1 MYAVIDTNVFV
12 SALIT
17 KNPES
22 PTRLVYYFI
31 DSGKIVPLY
40 NDEIIAEYKEVLSRP
55 KFKLSKEIIASLLSL
70 VVEKGISSDR
80 FAYSEA
86 MQDETDRVFYEVS
99 LSVEDS
105 FLVTGNLK
113 HFPVTPHVITPHQVV
128 ELLQKQHNS
137 SFVG

>member
-17 KNPES
+17 KNPAS
-22 PTRLVYYFI
+22 PTRRVYDFI
-31 DSGKIVPLY
+31 DNGEIVPLY

-55 KFKLSKEIIASLLSL
+55 KFKLNQDLIAALLSL
-70 VVEKGISSDR
+70 IVENGISSER
-80 FAYSEA
+80 FAYSGT
-86 MQDETDRVFYEVS
+86 MIDEKDRVFYEIS

-113 HFPVTPHVITPHQVV
+113 HFPVTPQVITPHQLV
-128 ELLQKQHNS
+128 ELLEK
-137 SFVG
+137 

>member
-22 PTRLVYYFI
+22 PTRLVYDFI
-31 DSGKIVPLY
+31 DSGEIIPLY

-55 KFKLSKEIIASLLSL
+55 RFKLSEEIISTLLSL
-70 VVEKGISSDR
+70 VVENGISSDR
-80 FAYSEA
+80 FAYSETMA
-86 MQDETDRVFYEVS
+86 DEKDRVFYEVS
-99 LSVEDS
+99 LSVDGS

-113 HFPVTPHVITPHQVV
+113 HFPNTPQVITPYEVV
-128 ELLQKQHNS
+128 ELLRKQ
-137 SFVG
+137 

>member
-17 KNPES
+17 KNPDS
-22 PTRLVYYFI
+22 PTRLVYDYI
-31 DSGKIVPLY
+31 DSGEIIPLY

-55 KFKLSKEIIASLLSL
+55 KFKLSHDIIMALLSL
-70 VVEKGISSDR
+70 VVDNGISSER
-80 FAYSEA
+80 FAYSES
-86 MQDETDRVFYEVS
+86 MIDEKDRVFYEVS

-113 HFPVTPHVITPHQVV
+113 HFPATPHVVTPHQLV
-128 ELLQKQHNS
+128 EIIKK
-137 SFVG
+137 

>member
-17 KNPES
+17 KNSES
-22 PTRLVYYFI
+22 PTRLVYDYI
-31 DSGKIVPLY
+31 DNGDITPLY

-55 KFKLSKEIIASLLSL
+55 KFKLSQEIISALLSL
-70 VVEKGISSDR
+70 VVENGISSDR

-86 MQDETDRVFYEVS
+86 MIDEKDRVFYEVS

-113 HFPVTPHVITPHQVV
+113 HFPTTPHVITPHQVV
-128 ELLQKQHNS
+128 EILKNITS
-137 SFVG
+137 NN

>member
-22 PTRLVYYFI
+22 PTRLVYDFI
-31 DSGKIVPLY
+31 DSGEIIPLY

-55 KFKLSKEIIASLLSL
+55 KFKLSEEIISTLLSL
-70 VVEKGISSDR
+70 VVENGISSDR
-80 FAYSEA
+80 FAYSETMA
-86 MQDETDRVFYEVS
+86 DEKDRVFYEVS
-99 LSVEDS
+99 LSVDGS

-113 HFPVTPHVITPHQVV
+113 HFPNTPQVITPYEVV
-128 ELLQKQHNS
+128 ELLRKQ
-137 SFVG
+137 

>member
-1 MYAVIDTNVFV
+1 MFAVIDTNVFV

-22 PTRLVYYFI
+22 PTRLVYDYI
-31 DSGKIVPLY
+31 DSGEIIPLY

-55 KFKLSKEIIASLLSL
+55 KFKLSLNLIIALISL
-70 VVEKGISSDR
+70 VVENGISSDR
-80 FAYSEA
+80 FAYSET
-86 MQDETDRVFYEVS
+86 MTDEKDRVFYEVS

-113 HFPVTPHVITPHQVV
+113 HFPITPHVITPHQVI
-128 ELLQKQHNS
+128 ELLKK
-137 SFVG
+137 

>member
-22 PTRLVYYFI
+22 PTRLVYDFI
-31 DSGKIVPLY
+31 DNGEIISLY

-55 KFKLSKEIIASLLSL
+55 KFKLSQEIITALLSL
-70 VVEKGISSDR
+70 VVEHGISSDR
-80 FAYSEA
+80 FAYSET
-86 MQDETDRVFYEVS
+86 MIDEKDRVFYEVS

-113 HFPVTPHVITPHQVV
+113 HFPATPQVITPHQVV
-128 ELLQKQHNS
+128 ELLKK
-137 SFVG
+137 